1 MLEQELLPALS
12 QDGAVPER
20 ICEAQVQVST
30 TRLFLS
36 SMTNVL
42 RETSQDREYLNR
54 LRSFGLP
61 DLSDAYLVS
70 IDTSDGQHVRHI
82 HLTCTPTDLPPMVL
96 PVTFEDEYA
105 KQMCR
110 LCMTRPGQRLSC

>member
-1 MLEQELLPALS
+1 MEDVGQQTS
-12 QDGAVPER
+12 
-20 ICEAQVQVST
+20 EAQVQVST
-30 TRLFLS
+30 TRFFLS
-36 SMTNVL
+36 TMTNVL

-82 HLTCTPTDLPPMVL
+82 PLTCSICNSGTCHDPL
-96 PVTFEDEYA
+96 
-105 KQMCR
+105 
-110 LCMTRPGQRLSC
+110 

>member
-1 MLEQELLPALS
+1 MF
-12 QDGAVPER
+12 PER
-20 ICEAQVQVST
+20 NIVVKSACDVQVQIST

-54 LRSFGLP
+54 LRAFGLA

-70 IDTSDGQHVRHI
+70 IDTSDGYHVRPHKPLSPVAVL
-82 HLTCTPTDLPPMVL
+82 HLICDLTRSTL
-96 PVTFEDEYA
+96 TLT
-105 KQMCR
+105 
-110 LCMTRPGQRLSC
+110 LC

>member
-1 MLEQELLPALS
+1 MEDVGEQTS
-12 QDGAVPER
+12 
-20 ICEAQVQVST
+20 EAQVQVNT
-30 TRLFLS
+30 TRFFLS

-82 HLTCTPTDLPPMVL
+82 PLTCALYRSATCHAPPM
-96 PVTFEDEYA
+96 TEDVICAAEA
-105 KQMCR
+105 HR
-110 LCMTRPGQRLSC
+110 